1 MSLWWIVRQIFNTLF
16 EALDEFYGSIN
27 TNTPPDWSDVAD
39 DKLVFGAFLDVFGV
53 QLKDALF
60 FLFCLP
66 NARTHKHTPRWFIAR
81 RV

>member
-1 MSLWWIVRQIFNTLF
+1 MSFMVQSTQIHLQT
-16 EALDEFYGSIN
+16 DR
-27 TNTPPDWSDVAD
+27 SDVAD

-66 NARTHKHTPRWFIAR
+66 NARTHKHTPR
-81 RV
+81 